1 MKRLTKTPHGEKK
14 TSIKKENKMKEEKIK
29 VLQEAVMAIA
39 NYASDYQIIEHLEN
53 AIDENEMRILTMDD
67 GAEIHLYINTH
78 DLFTQQYS
86 FFGVLVTKIYRDFF
100 DESINIDVYIP
111 EKRDGDL
118 TMITYDMRE
127 WSIEEM
133 LKDID
138 NKLER
143 LINNDAPK
151 ENPEK

>member
-1 MKRLTKTPHGEKK
+1 M
-14 TSIKKENKMKEEKIK
+14 
-29 VLQEAVMAIA
+29 
-39 NYASDYQIIEHLEN
+39 
-53 AIDENEMRILTMDD
+53 
-67 GAEIHLYINTH
+67 
-78 DLFTQQYS
+78 
-86 FFGVLVTKIYRDFF
+86 LVTKIYRDFF

-111 EKRDGDL
+111 EKQDGDL
-118 TMITYDMRE
+118 AMITYDMRE

>member
-1 MKRLTKTPHGEKK
+1 
-14 TSIKKENKMKEEKIK
+14 
-29 VLQEAVMAIA
+29 
-39 NYASDYQIIEHLEN
+39 
-53 AIDENEMRILTMDD
+53 
-67 GAEIHLYINTH
+67 
-78 DLFTQQYS
+78 
-86 FFGVLVTKIYRDFF
+86 
-100 DESINIDVYIP
+100 
-111 EKRDGDL
+111 
-118 TMITYDMRE
+118 MRE